1 MDGLY
6 RLQTGYNPIDKY
18 SSNTR
23 RIFEHIMYYVNLI
36 LNNIPIELSCVRL
49 YKYSN
54 EINTLN
60 IWEFYLN
67 NYHQSMKYYS
77 KQSNP

>member
-6 RLQTGYNPIDKY
+6 WVQTGYNPIDQY
-18 SSNTR
+18 SCNTI
-23 RIFEHIMYYVNLI
+23 RILEYITYHANLI
-36 LNNIPIELSCVRL
+36 LNIIPVELSCVRM

-60 IWEFYLN
+60 IREFYLN
-67 NYHQSMKYYS
+67 NYHYSMKYCS
-77 KQSNP
+77 